1 MKEKL
6 ALIFVLYALTL
17 TSSNCIKI
25 VDSENATTLNPLN
38 SELKS
43 ENLSIE
49 AQVTEK
55 ELDDDE
61 DESKVTLTTPSY
73 VYKIPPTLQNAKKL
87 EKTTEKVTSSFKDM
101 L

>member
-6 ALIFVLYALTL
+6 TLIFVLYALTL

-55 ELDDDE
+55 EFDDDV
-61 DESKVTLTTPSY
+61 DTKVTLTTPSY

-87 EKTTEKVTSSFKDM
+87 EKTTEKVISNLKEM
-101 L
+101 M

>member
-55 ELDDDE
+55 EFDDDV
-61 DESKVTLTTPSY
+61 DTKVTLTTPSY

-87 EKTTEKVTSSFKDM
+87 EKTTEKVISNLKEM
-101 L
+101 M

>member
-6 ALIFVLYALTL
+6 ALIFVLYALTF

-25 VDSENATTLNPLN
+25 ADSENATTLDPLS

-43 ENLSIE
+43 ENMSIE

-55 ELDDDE
+55 ELEDDPK
-61 DESKVTLTTPSY
+61 ESITTPSY
-73 VYKIPPTLQNAKKL
+73 VYKIPPTLHNAKKL
-87 EKTTEKVTSSFKDM
+87 EKTPEKVLSDHKESM
-101 L
+101 

>member
-55 ELDDDE
+55 EFDDDI
-61 DESKVTLTTPSY
+61 DTKVTLTTPSY

-87 EKTTEKVTSSFKDM
+87 EKTTEKVISNLKEM
-101 L
+101 M